1 MKFRTNNQF
10 FIDFSIIYH
19 FIFVLFLDMSIFFTI
34 MFVDNAVNI
43 SKVCYHMQRLS
54 EKNSVL
60 AGYEFLA
67 VDE

>member
-1 MKFRTNNQF
+1 M
-10 FIDFSIIYH
+10 
-19 FIFVLFLDMSIFFTI
+19 FLDISIFFTI